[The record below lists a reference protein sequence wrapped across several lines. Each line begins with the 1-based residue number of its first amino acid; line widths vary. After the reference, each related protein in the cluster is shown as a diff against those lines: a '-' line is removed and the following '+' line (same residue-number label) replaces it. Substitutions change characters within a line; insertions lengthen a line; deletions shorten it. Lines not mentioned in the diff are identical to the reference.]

1 MRSEEETYTGVRI
14 MASRLRGMTDG
25 AQPTMR
31 RDAVRNRERLLA
43 AARVVFAERGA
54 DVALEE
60 VARLAVVSRTT
71 LYRHFTTR
79 EQLAATVFEE
89 NVALIERRAVELR
102 EADDGIV
109 TLFDF
114 VLDQQRANRGF
125 ERMLSAADLSWLSE
139 LSTRTIAAFE
149 PLLVRGRAAGIVHP
163 VVGVDDVML
172 AFPMAAGAMA
182 DSDLAGRPEAA
193 DRVRAM
199 LHRALFTGAAG

>member
-1 MRSEEETYTGVRI
+1 
-14 MASRLRGMTDG
+14 MTDG

-139 LSTRTIAAFE
+139 LSARTIAAFE